1 MSSDGI
7 FPAPTSLQA
16 RSPISGSMTCIPNR
30 FNLAMLSWTIG
41 FSYIFV
47 FMAGEIIFLHLQAI
61 TVVVSISSAIP
72 FAIFPITF
80 AEAGAISTTSAF
92 FASETCSTLNWKFL
106 SNVSIRHLFPVS
118 VSNVIGFI
126 KLVAFCVINT

>member
-1 MSSDGI
+1 
-7 FPAPTSLQA
+7 
-16 RSPISGSMTCIPNR
+16 
-30 FNLAMLSWTIG
+30 
-41 FSYIFV
+41 
-47 FMAGEIIFLHLQAI
+47 MAGEIIFLHLQAI

-72 FAIFPITF
+72 FASFPITF